1 MRRNADRERGLSV
14 GSARNTREHESALGF
29 VLSRRDSEVEAP
41 HRPAAVTLVSGH
53 LGPEGAER
61 KLGKP
66 GRKWVQSAHMP
77 PDYTEQGKGAARR
90 GEVQG
95 HGVYPVGA
103 DTAGSRLVQ
112 LVPTVFILCASSASA
127 LPPLFLEAILENP

>member
-1 MRRNADRERGLSV
+1 MREDADRERGLPGVSV
-14 GSARNTREHESALGF
+14 GSARNTREHESALGSL
-29 VLSRRDSEVEAP
+29 LSRRDSEVEAP

-77 PDYTEQGKGAARR
+77 PDYPEQGNEALDYSVANREKP
-90 GEVQG
+90 
-95 HGVYPVGA
+95 Y
-103 DTAGSRLVQ
+103 
-112 LVPTVFILCASSASA
+112 FILGRYA
-127 LPPLFLEAILENP
+127 